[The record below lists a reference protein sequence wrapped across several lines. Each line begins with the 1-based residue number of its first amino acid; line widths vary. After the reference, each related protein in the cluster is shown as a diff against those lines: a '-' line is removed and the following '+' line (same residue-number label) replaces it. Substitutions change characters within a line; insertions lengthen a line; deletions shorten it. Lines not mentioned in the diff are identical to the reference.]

1 MPVTD
6 VLRRDEPANSR
17 FTTRHGVRRRGI
29 PALRHGA
36 PTIQVFRHPSA
47 RAACARTFN
56 PPCQQRGWRARPQEA
71 GRRRGAGA
79 SFLQHAPMCPRPRS
93 AGFTSPKAEHPTVVT
108 TASPVPL
115 QLPADIGAADLT
127 WITDPR
133 PSLPLAKPAGLGSS
147 AAEPATSWIQ
157 AMVSRDGPEFEA
169 FRLLGDAWRSPVA
182 ATVHA
187 GQFFDLVDV
196 PEGLASPAWHHLR
209 LLEAQCGAVFATDGR
224 WNFFVPTQS
233 GDLPWPGGVCYLTDR
248 PVCIPPRSA
257 RDHAHGLWWIS
268 RPSSGLFTHPIAL
281 AAALNAIVS
290 SRSVAQ
296 PCVAEPVGS
305 HTSGFQSP
313 PFRSYGV

>member
-6 VLRRDEPANSR
+6 VLRRDEPANRR
-17 FTTRHGVRRRGI
+17 FATRHGVRRRGI

-36 PTIQVFRHPSA
+36 STIQVLRHPQRPGGRHAPLQHA
-47 RAACARTFN
+47 RSPRC
-56 PPCQQRGWRARPQEA
+56 WRARPQEA
-71 GRRRGAGA
+71 RWRRGAGE
-79 SFLQHAPMCPRPRS
+79 SFLQHAPMCSRPRS
-93 AGFTSPKAEHPTVVT
+93 TGFTSSKAHPTVVT

-115 QLPADIGAADLT
+115 RLPADIGVADLA

-133 PSLPLAKPAGLGSS
+133 PSLPLAKPTGLGSS
-147 AAEPATSWIQ
+147 AAAPATSWIQ
-157 AMVSRDGPEFEA
+157 AMVSRDGAEFEA
-169 FRLLGDAWRSPVA
+169 FRLLGDAWRSPAA
-182 ATVHA
+182 ATLHA

-196 PEGLASPAWHHLR
+196 PEDLASPAWHHLR
-209 LLEAQCGAVFATDGR
+209 LLEVQCGAVFATDGR
-224 WNFFVPTQS
+224 WNFFIPTQS
-233 GDLPWPGGVCYLTDR
+233 GDLPWPGDACYLTDR

-281 AAALNAIVS
+281 SAALNAIVS

-296 PCVAEPVGS
+296 PCVAEPMGS
-305 HTSGFQSP
+305 HTSGFLSP